1 LIKQVIANNI
11 EFCNSILNINY
22 IGNTT
27 SLKAENHIKFLNNL
41 EAKGG
46 LYNLQ
51 ARALFLDLD
60 IVIVDNIVWFFKVE
74 GKFRIIKDQ
83 KWRSWRITGNSS
95 VYRFNIGKHGDIF
108 DDFTANFDKIII

>member
-1 LIKQVIANNI
+1 MIKQVIANNI

-27 SLKAENHIKFLNNL
+27 FLKVENHIKFLNNL
-41 EAKGG
+41 EAKEG

-60 IVIVDNIVWFFKVE
+60 IVIVDNIDCFFELE
-74 GKFRIIKDQ
+74 GEFRII
-83 KWRSWRITGNSS
+83 
-95 VYRFNIGKHGDIF
+95 
-108 DDFTANFDKIII
+108 